1 MKRGRGGR
9 ARKEQGR
16 EGEGEGC
23 YLDSIGRL
31 FESDQH
37 IPVSSAGRVPGT
49 ELRARV
55 GTGGREG
62 STEARLPVAEGS
74 LVAPTV
80 PHTQGRPSA
89 ALSTHSSPTWARPS
103 RARSQLPPA
112 RPRGGGGVPAPA
124 EPAVALLPPA
134 LPPAGHRVGVAAGA
148 RSVGTFMKVST
159 APLAVSR

>member
-9 ARKEQGR
+9 ARQDQGR

-62 STEARLPVAEGS
+62 NTEARLPVAEGS
-74 LVAPTV
+74 LAAPTV

-89 ALSTHSSPTWARPS
+89 APRTHSSPTWARPS
-103 RARSQLPPA
+103 RARSQRPPA
-112 RPRGGGGVPAPA
+112 RAVGEGSPRP
-124 EPAVALLPPA
+124 
-134 LPPAGHRVGVAAGA
+134 
-148 RSVGTFMKVST
+148 RS
-159 APLAVSR
+159 PQ